1 MLDSYI
7 LISSG
12 LSRIRT
18 QIIRCKGQSLDSS
31 QSKLKCL
38 ISKMF
43 HVIKKILFMQNILFT
58 SMYGANRIQMEKF
71 NTLLTN
77 VSIKS
82 CLSCCTFLSQGGW
95 VNRLRNIF
103 TLLVYFFLARW
114 ANWRRCQT
122 LRGRGKPPGI
132 SPMRSPFE
140 RRSSSWGRT
149 RKCSITRVRLA
160 YFITQIEY
168 YYRILKST

>member
-43 HVIKKILFMQNILFT
+43 HVINKILFMQNILFT

-103 TLLVYFFLARW
+103 TLLVYFSWPGERTGEGVKHWGGGGSRQVFLPCDHPSRDGHLLEAELGN
-114 ANWRRCQT
+114 AAS
-122 LRGRGKPPGI
+122 RG
-132 SPMRSPFE
+132 F
-140 RRSSSWGRT
+140 
-149 RKCSITRVRLA
+149 VLL
-160 YFITQIEY
+160 
-168 YYRILKST
+168 ILSLKLNTTTGF